1 MNPTNAPI
9 LLPKRTIFAT
19 INTISDNN
27 IFGYKKSPTTTEPT
41 TSTVDYAT
49 QLSVLMNLGIE
60 VNATDYTQ
68 SQTEQLVSLLYKNC
82 DLFATDISQ
91 CPGTSLVKHKIDTGQ
106 ATPIRQQPYRH
117 SPQVRKEID

>member
-19 INTISDNN
+19 INTISDSN

-41 TSTVDYAT
+41 TSTVDHAT

-60 VNATDYTQ
+60 VNATDYTV
-68 SQTEQLVSLLYKNC
+68 TN
-82 DLFATDISQ
+82 
-91 CPGTSLVKHKIDTGQ
+91 
-106 ATPIRQQPYRH
+106 
-117 SPQVRKEID
+117 